1 MSAEGTF
8 SAVHCSHTTD
18 FLGGRPMNQE
28 RGETGISTGPNRN
41 LRHRENQA
49 CCAGNTA
56 ARMRFACNAARRQA
70 QGTRSGRNN

>member
-1 MSAEGTF
+1 
-8 SAVHCSHTTD
+8 
-18 FLGGRPMNQE
+18 MNQE
-28 RGETGISTGPNRN
+28 RGETGVSPGANRN

-70 QGTRSGRNN
+70 QGTLAGRNN